1 MDVVKGE
8 KFSTDSRAISKTFNT
23 VLLLSV
29 SMKVNEKTKRTKEE
43 ATSGIVTSM
52 VIENMKKYE
61 KS

>member
-1 MDVVKGE
+1 
-8 KFSTDSRAISKTFNT
+8 
-23 VLLLSV
+23 
-29 SMKVNEKTKRTKEE
+29 MKVNEKTKSTKEE